1 VVAGIEIKRY
11 FRFQLFELFIFA
23 AGPALRLYVAGLEC
37 ARSGPAWPAGQSG
50 VKFTLENLRD
60 KS

>member
-11 FRFQLFELFIFA
+11 FRFQQFELFVFA
-23 AGPALRLYVAGLEC
+23 AGLVLRFYVAGLEC
-37 ARSGPAWPAGQSG
+37 ARSGPAWQAGRRG

>member
-11 FRFQLFELFIFA
+11 FRFQQFELFVFA
-23 AGPALRLYVAGLEC
+23 AGPALRFYFAGLEC
-37 ARSGPAWPAGQSG
+37 ACFGPAWPAGHSG